1 MSFIVTGE
9 KIQQLCDIYLGGT
22 DDFHF
27 NPVIGRQ
34 NEKHYYLN
42 NITTPFNNPRWVFCY
57 SHNIN
62 LLSQKIHLFQN
73 YFILVTHNSDGEIR
87 ETSKVYTILNC
98 EKVLKWFGQNI
109 CFDHP
114 KLYFLPIGIANSQWP
129 HGDLTL
135 FNDTNFML
143 SLSIKTN
150 KIYFNF
156 NINTNAIK
164 RQICYD
170 SLKNKLEWL
179 NNISPVEN
187 LKRLSS
193 YEFCICPEGN
203 GVDTHRLWECL
214 YLKVVPI
221 VIESEFTKILLK
233 NGVPLVILDK
243 WGNIDVNT
251 LNYND
256 YNFENQDLLNFLNF
270 TYFKEA
276 ILMFHNV

>member
-1 MSFIVTGE
+1 MSNIVTGE
-9 KIQQLCDIYLGGT
+9 KIQQLCDIYLGITG
-22 DDFHF
+22 DFHF

-34 NEKHYYLN
+34 HEKHYYLN
-42 NITTPFNNPRWVFCY
+42 NINGPFNNPHRVFCY

-73 YFILVTHNSDGEIR
+73 DFILVTHNSDGEIR
-87 ETSKVYTILNC
+87 ETNEVYTILNC

-114 KLYFLPIGIANSQWP
+114 KLYFLPIGIANSQWA
-129 HGDLTL
+129 HGNLSL
-135 FNDTNFML
+135 FYDNNFMQNV
-143 SLSIKTN
+143 SIKTN

-156 NINTNAIK
+156 NINTNATK

-170 SLKNKLEWL
+170 SLKNKLQWL
-179 NNISPVEN
+179 NNITPVEN

-233 NGVPLVILDK
+233 NGVPMVILDK
-243 WGNIDVNT
+243 WDNIDVNS
-251 LNYND
+251 LNYQD
-256 YNFENQDLLNFLNF
+256 FNFDNEQLKNCLNFA
-270 TYFKEA
+270 YFQRVIADK
-276 ILMFHNV
+276 